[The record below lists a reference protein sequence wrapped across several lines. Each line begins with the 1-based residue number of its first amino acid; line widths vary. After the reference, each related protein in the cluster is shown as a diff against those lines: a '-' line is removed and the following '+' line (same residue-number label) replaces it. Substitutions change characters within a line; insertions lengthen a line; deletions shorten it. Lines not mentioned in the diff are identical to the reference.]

1 MVARVTQRDWRDDRI
16 DELEQQLKAALAQ
29 NVTLAQQLKGALE
42 RIAEL
47 EERLGKSSRNSSKP
61 PSSDS
66 LKQQAD
72 RKKKAAAIT
81 KRSSKK
87 RKPGGQPG
95 HSRFSRQLVPAAE
108 VDHHHDC
115 IPESCERCSTQLRGR
130 DPNPQLHQVTTLPA
144 VRPVVDQWAL
154 HALECVVCAHVT
166 RGRLPEGV
174 PSGAFGPNV
183 VAVVTL
189 LIGVCRLGKR
199 AVQQVLSDLF
209 GLQMS
214 LGAVIGCQQLGS
226 EALESPVAEA
236 RDFVRHA
243 TVKHSDETSWRQG
256 ADRAKVWLWT
266 VVTAS
271 VTVFAIQRE
280 RSTEAAKT
288 LLGKLGGV
296 LVSDRYSAYSF
307 WRPWMRQVCWS
318 HLIRDFVAIAERGG
332 TSTRIGD
339 DLLAEAK
346 RLFGWWHRVQEEDLS
361 RERFQTY
368 VRPLRKRIHALLTQG
383 QNCKQLKTA
392 RTCTKILLLFDA
404 LWLFVDRAGIEP
416 TNNTAERAVRHGV
429 LWRKI
434 SGGTHSEQGSR
445 FVERILTVVATLR
458 QQNRNIL
465 AFILAAC
472 EARLT
477 GARSP
482 SLLPESAPA
491 RKFARAA

>member
-1 MVARVTQRDWRDDRI
+1 MVQRVTQRDWRDDRI

-29 NVTLAQQLKGALE
+29 NARLAQQLKGALE

-47 EERLGKSSRNSSKP
+47 EEKLGTSSRNSSKP

-66 LKQQAD
+66 PKQQAD
-72 RKKKAAAIT
+72 RKKKAASIT
-81 KRSSKK
+81 KRSSRN

-95 HSRFSRQLVPAAE
+95 HQKFSRQLVPAAE

-115 IPESCERCSTQLRGR
+115 IPESCENCDAKLGDR
-130 DPNPQLHQVTTLPA
+130 DPSPQLHQVFKLPE
-144 VRPVVDQWAL
+144 VRPEVDQYAL
-154 HALECVVCAHVT
+154 HAVECAGCGHVT
-166 RGRLPEGV
+166 RGCLPEGV
-174 PSGAFGPNV
+174 PTGAFGPSV
-183 VAVVTL
+183 VAMVTM

-199 AVQQVLSDLF
+199 TVQQLLSDLF
-209 GLQMS
+209 GLSIS
-214 LGAVIGCQQLGS
+214 LGAIIGCQQLGS
-226 EALESPVAEA
+226 EALEAPVDEA
-236 RDFVRHA
+236 RQFVRHA

-266 VVTAS
+266 VVTKR

-280 RSTEAAKT
+280 RSTDAAKT

-339 DLLAEAK
+339 ALLEEAR
-346 RLFGWWHRVQEEDLS
+346 RLFGWWNRVRDGDLS

-368 VRPLRKRIHALLTQG
+368 VRPLRKRVHALLTQG
-383 QNCKQLKTA
+383 QACKQPKTA
-392 RTCTKILLLFDA
+392 RTCTKILQIFDA
-404 LWLFVDRAGIEP
+404 LWLFVERVGVEP
-416 TNNTAERAVRHGV
+416 TNNPAERAVRHGV

-434 SGGTHSEQGSR
+434 SGGTHSEKGSR
-445 FVERILTVVATLR
+445 FAERVLTVVATLR

-465 AFILAAC
+465 AFIRAAC
-472 EARLT
+472 EAKL
-477 GARSP
+477 ARTQSP
-482 SLLPESAPA
+482 SLLPE
-491 RKFARAA
+491 